1 MGKENQDINEQRLI
15 KIIQRMLN
23 LIVVLIVFILLLPL
37 VIYNIDTISSW
48 FKSFNKI
55 TSTTAFT
62 DAENKKINSTEKVVE
77 YWHPKAMD
85 EIANLNLKDQ
95 VYYGR
100 ELIAHTSKY
109 LGPNGSVL
117 QISNGQ
123 NCQNCHLLAGT
134 MVYGNNYGSVAS
146 TYPKFRAR
154 SGSIENIYKRV
165 NDCFERSL
173 NGKPLDNSSKEMQA
187 IVAYIKHI
195 GSNVAKGQKA
205 NGSGLKELTF
215 LNRAAESVKGE
226 KIYQTKCQ
234 SCHQP
239 NGEGLLN
246 AGKNEYTYPPLWGK
260 HSFNDGAGLF
270 RISNFAKYIK
280 YNMPQGVTHETPQL
294 SDEEAWDVSAYVL
307 SQSRPHIAVPKDW
320 PDITKKPIDH
330 PFGPYADS
338 FSEKQHKY
346 GPFKPIAAA
355 TKK

>member
-1 MGKENQDINEQRLI
+1 MGNENQDINEQKRI

-23 LIVVLIVFILLLPL
+23 LIIVLIVFILLLPMG
-37 VIYNIDTISSW
+37 IYNIDTISSW
-48 FKSFNKI
+48 FKSFNKMTI
-55 TSTTAFT
+55 TAAFT
-62 DAENKKINSTEKVVE
+62 DSENKKINSAKIVVD

-85 EIANLNLKDQ
+85 EVANPILKEQ

-100 ELIAHTSKY
+100 ELIAHTAKY

-134 MVYGNNYGSVAS
+134 IVYGNNYGSVAS

-173 NGKPLDNSSKEMQA
+173 NGKPLDTSSNEMQA
-187 IVAYIKHI
+187 IVAYIKYI
-195 GSNVAKGQKA
+195 GSNVTKGQKA

-215 LNRAAESVKGE
+215 LGRAALPSNGE

-246 AGKNEYTYPPLWGK
+246 ADKSEYSFPPLWGK
-260 HSFNDGAGLF
+260 HSFNDGAGLY
-270 RISNFAKYIK
+270 RMSNFAKYVK
-280 YNMPQGVTHETPQL
+280 FNMPQGVTHETPLL

-320 PDITKKPIDH
+320 PDITKKPIDY

-346 GPFKPIAAA
+346 GPFKPFAAIA
-355 TKK
+355 KK